1 MEEDL
6 APAEELVASWTGRK
20 PARRQGDELDGDWEA
35 RWELPEK
42 SEVVESNGNGNGNGR
57 GHAHG
62 NGNGSGNGNGTG
74 RRERELKDSVGLY
87 LNDVRRYKLLTH
99 EEEIQLT
106 RAAQRG
112 DLVARDLLITRNLR
126 LVISIAKRYQ
136 GLGLPLAD
144 LIEEGN
150 MGLIRSID
158 RFEWQRGLR
167 FSTYSSK
174 WIRQAIT
181 RALANT
187 SRTVRI
193 PSNVLALLKSI
204 AQTQRSFYQEL
215 GRRASYEEICRRL
228 RISMLRLS
236 EVHGLSQSLVSLDQ
250 PIDQDMGR
258 HLLHEILPSANAADP
273 ADGALGQ
280 LERGYVGRLLDRL
293 APREARILRLRFG
306 FDGHEPR
313 SLEEVGVVLGITRER
328 VRQIERRAIV
338 KLRKA
343 VQSVQEDGGDGEAE
357 EPVSRPHRP
366 SGVAP
371 QLVTVPTV
379 ARAARRLRKTGRAPI
394 RGGVQARGEGPAPCR
409 TSRSLSSTS
418 LSRSSSAVSAA

>member
-6 APAEELVASWTGRK
+6 LAPEQELVASWTGRK
-20 PARRQGDELDGDWEA
+20 AIRRQGDGLDGEWET
-35 RWELPEK
+35 RWELLEK
-42 SEVVESNGNGNGNGR
+42 GEVAESNGNGNGKKN
-57 GHAHG
+57 G
-62 NGNGSGNGNGTG
+62 NGNGH
-74 RRERELKDSVGLY
+74 RERQLKDSVGLY
-87 LNDVRRYKLLTH
+87 LNDVRRFKLLTH
-99 EEEIQLT
+99 EEEIRLT

-112 DLVARDLLITRNLR
+112 DIVARDLLITRNLR

-150 MGLIRSID
+150 LGLIRSID

-181 RALANT
+181 RSLANT

-193 PSNVLALLKSI
+193 PSNVLALLKNI
-204 AQTQRSFYQEL
+204 AQTQRSFYQEC
-215 GRRASYEEICRRL
+215 GRRATYEEICRRL

-236 EVHGLSQSLVSLDQ
+236 EVYGLSQNLVSLDQ
-250 PIDQDMGR
+250 PIDQDMSR
-258 HLLHEILPSANAADP
+258 HLLHEILPSANTADP

-306 FDGHEPR
+306 FDRHEPR

-338 KLRKA
+338 KLRKL
-343 VQSVQEDGGDGEAE
+343 VQCVQEDDAAGEAE
-357 EPVSRPHRP
+357 DPVSRPHRP

-371 QLVTVPTV
+371 RLLPVPT
-379 ARAARRLRKTGRAPI
+379 AAHAAGRRLRKTRRKPI
-394 RGGVQARGEGPAPCR
+394 NGGVQARGEGPAPCR
-409 TSRSLSSTS
+409 TSRSLSSTL
-418 LSRSSSAVSAA
+418 LSPSSSAVSAA

>member
-6 APAEELVASWTGRK
+6 LAPDQTLEAAWNGRK
-20 PARRQGDELDGDWEA
+20 PVRRLQNEMDGEWEG
-35 RWELPEK
+35 RWELPET
-42 SEVVESNGNGNGNGR
+42 SVCVESNGKGHRQGDGAGNGNGNGNGN
-57 GHAHG
+57 GH
-62 NGNGSGNGNGTG
+62 
-74 RRERELKDSVGLY
+74 REKGLKDSVGLY
-87 LNDVRRYKLLTH
+87 LNDVRRFKLLTH
-99 EEEIQLT
+99 EEEIRLT

-112 DLVARDLLITRNLR
+112 DIIARDLLITRNLR

-150 MGLIRSID
+150 LGLIRSID

-204 AQTQRSFYQEL
+204 AQTQRSFYQER

-236 EVHGLSQSLVSLDQ
+236 EVYGLSQNLISLDQ
-250 PIDQDMGR
+250 PVDQDMSR
-258 HLLHEILPSANAADP
+258 HLLHEILPSAGTEDP

-280 LERGYVGRLLDRL
+280 LERGYVGRLLGRL
-293 APREARILRLRFG
+293 APREERILRLRFG
-306 FDGHEPR
+306 FDGHDAR

-328 VRQIERRAIV
+328 VRQIERRAIL
-338 KLRKA
+338 KLRKL
-343 VQSVQEDGGDGEAE
+343 VQTVQEESGGGEAE
-357 EPVSRPHRP
+357 EPASRDRRP
-366 SGVAP
+366 GGGAPRLLPVPAP
-371 QLVTVPTV
+371 Q
-379 ARAARRLRKTGRAPI
+379 RAAHRRLRKTRRQPI
-394 RGGVQARGEGPAPCR
+394 SGGVPTRGEGQSPCR
-409 TSRSLSSTS
+409 TSRLQSSTS
-418 LSRSSSAVSAA
+418 LSPCSSAVSAA